1 MKDVMQQ
8 THLVAPR
15 SRVSQEMRE
24 ARQQHKGMVFWL
36 TGLSGAGKSTL
47 AHEAESALFARNY
60 NVVVF
65 DGDAIRGGLC
75 QDLGFSSEDRRENN
89 RRIAETARLF
99 VRTGAICLC
108 AFISPA
114 EEFRRMAK
122 EIIGPDYFREIFV
135 SCSAQECERRDV
147 KGFYAKARRGEIAGY
162 TGVSSGYEPP
172 THPDCAICTE
182 GATIEDSLRTLL
194 SYIESNTA
202 P

>member
-1 MKDVMQQ
+1 MNTMLQER
-8 THLVAPR
+8 HLVAPR

-24 ARQQHKGMVFWL
+24 IRQHHKGMVFWL

-47 AHEAESALFARNY
+47 AHEAEAALFAKNC

-65 DGDAIRGGLC
+65 DGDAIRSGLGR
-75 QDLGFSSEDRRENN
+75 DLGFSPEERRENN
-89 RRIAETARLF
+89 RRIAETAKLF

-114 EEFRRMAK
+114 EEFRRMAR
-122 EIIGPDYFREIFV
+122 EIIGLEYFREIFV

-147 KGFYAKARRGEIAGY
+147 KGFYAKARRGEISDY
-162 TGVSSGYEPP
+162 TGVSSSYEPP
-172 THPDCAICTE
+172 SHPDCVLCTE
-182 GATIEDSLRTLL
+182 GVTIEESLRALL
-194 SYIESNTA
+194 TYIETHTA

>member
-1 MKDVMQQ
+1 MRAPGPHTMKDVMQQ

-75 QDLGFSSEDRRENN
+75 QDLCW
-89 RRIAETARLF
+89 TAHLTR
-99 VRTGAICLC
+99 V
-108 AFISPA
+108 
-114 EEFRRMAK
+114 
-122 EIIGPDYFREIFV
+122 
-135 SCSAQECERRDV
+135 
-147 KGFYAKARRGEIAGY
+147 
-162 TGVSSGYEPP
+162 
-172 THPDCAICTE
+172 
-182 GATIEDSLRTLL
+182 
-194 SYIESNTA
+194 
-202 P
+202 